1 MLARGLCRYQV
12 RMLDTDIS
20 VYIGLVYIGQ
30 RVAMLARGL
39 TRYQVRMLDT
49 GKKILV
55 RHALLSADLL

>member
-1 MLARGLCRYQV
+1 
-12 RMLDTDIS
+12 MLDTDIS

-55 RHALLSADLL
+55 RHALLAADMLY